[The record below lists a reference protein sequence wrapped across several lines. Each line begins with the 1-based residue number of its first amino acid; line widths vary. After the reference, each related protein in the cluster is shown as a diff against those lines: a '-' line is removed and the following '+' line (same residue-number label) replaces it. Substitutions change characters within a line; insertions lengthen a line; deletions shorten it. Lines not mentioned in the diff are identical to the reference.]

1 MQANCTKEAIFNLNT
16 MLQIFSTSRDLA
28 SATNYALIARGKA
41 SKATKVY
48 MQHKK
53 ASFDAIVC
61 AKLDHKKPKAS
72 KQARQKA
79 AAKFQQLKSKK

>member
-1 MQANCTKEAIFNLNT
+1 

-48 MQHKK
+48 RQHKK
-53 ASFDAIVC
+53 QDFDTAIC
-61 AKLDHKKPKAS
+61 AMLDKKPKKAN

-79 AAKFQQLKSKK
+79 AAKFQQLKNKK